1 MWLKRT
7 NPHNDIGNHPRAGG
21 NGGIMIVDT
30 TCAPSN
36 IRYFQ
41 NISLLSEAK
50 ENVEKILDTLHD
62 SADGKGVWTYRQRA
76 RKDYLKYTRR
86 HKRTTKM
93 TRKAVGKQLVYPRRD
108 LGAVD
113 SKRSLGKNLITR
125 QMERLNTIHI
135 IDEQQKY
142 MYDNHTNSVPDR
154 IVSVSQF
161 FVRPIVRG
169 KLVSRWCLARI

>member
-1 MWLKRT
+1 
-7 NPHNDIGNHPRAGG
+7 
-21 NGGIMIVDT
+21 MIVDT

-93 TRKAVGKQLVYPRRD
+93 TRKEQLENSWSTPGVTLVPLIAND
-108 LGAVD
+108 L
-113 SKRSLGKNLITR
+113 SEKI
-125 QMERLNTIHI
+125 
-135 IDEQQKY
+135 
-142 MYDNHTNSVPDR
+142 
-154 IVSVSQF
+154 
-161 FVRPIVRG
+161 
-169 KLVSRWCLARI
+169 

>member
-1 MWLKRT
+1 MGALTSFSQSLQTNLRITLDGTT

-93 TRKAVGKQLVYPRRD
+93 TRKEQLENSWSTPGVTLVPLIAND
-108 LGAVD
+108 L
-113 SKRSLGKNLITR
+113 SEKI
-125 QMERLNTIHI
+125 
-135 IDEQQKY
+135 
-142 MYDNHTNSVPDR
+142 
-154 IVSVSQF
+154 
-161 FVRPIVRG
+161 
-169 KLVSRWCLARI
+169 